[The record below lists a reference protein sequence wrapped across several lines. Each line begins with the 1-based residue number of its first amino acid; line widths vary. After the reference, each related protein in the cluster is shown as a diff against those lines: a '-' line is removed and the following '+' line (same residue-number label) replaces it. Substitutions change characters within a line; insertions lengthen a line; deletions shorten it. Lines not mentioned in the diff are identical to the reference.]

1 MSEFMSYDPW
11 AEITTRNGYAG
22 DEMVAMLQK
31 AIRRGK
37 EEDALHAAYEMYITS
52 PQFEEKL
59 WRRLL
64 CISVEDIGF
73 GNPDAPNLVYT
84 LFKMRQEFPYND
96 GDRPMFFVHAI
107 RYLCR
112 QKKERSSDHVKNLLN
127 HEFEVGTKFE
137 VPDAVRRQ
145 AHGAL
150 ERTHRVFR
158 AAAEDAVQ
166 RAVGVAKRIE
176 GILQDQHIGAAAAA
190 PHGGVAR
197 RGAAARGSTV
207 AAVEMHPGRRHGDGL
222 HIAPGAGCHS
232 RVADGHALGI
242 RNVLPHVEAHAR
254 VVLAGRSV
262 AAFPDA
268 LERIADVNALTVTPP
283 RKVPCLHGARR
294 RPKRRAVG

>member
-127 HEFEVGTKFE
+127 HEFEAGLCAGHAHPPRPRDGPRR
-137 VPDAVRRQ
+137 VPLPDGGQPR
-145 AHGAL
+145 GAL
-150 ERTHRVFR
+150 LRDRGR
-158 AAAEDAVQ
+158 
-166 RAVGVAKRIE
+166 
-176 GILQDQHIGAAAAA
+176 
-190 PHGGVAR
+190 GG
-197 RGAAARGSTV
+197 
-207 AAVEMHPGRRHGDGL
+207 DL
-222 HIAPGAGCHS
+222 
-232 RVADGHALGI
+232 
-242 RNVLPHVEAHAR
+242 
-254 VVLAGRSV
+254 
-262 AAFPDA
+262 
-268 LERIADVNALTVTPP
+268 
-283 RKVPCLHGARR
+283 
-294 RPKRRAVG
+294 

>member
-137 VPDAVRRQ
+137 VPDYALDMHTRRGREMGRDVYHFLTEASRCPRWPPSAFSRCCSRRCRPPSGSRRAGTHAPRFPCRRRRCRPAGGWCSQ
-145 AHGAL
+145 AH
-150 ERTHRVFR
+150 
-158 AAAEDAVQ
+158 
-166 RAVGVAKRIE
+166 
-176 GILQDQHIGAAAAA
+176 
-190 PHGGVAR
+190 
-197 RGAAARGSTV
+197 
-207 AAVEMHPGRRHGDGL
+207 
-222 HIAPGAGCHS
+222 
-232 RVADGHALGI
+232 
-242 RNVLPHVEAHAR
+242 
-254 VVLAGRSV
+254 
-262 AAFPDA
+262 
-268 LERIADVNALTVTPP
+268 
-283 RKVPCLHGARR
+283 
-294 RPKRRAVG
+294 

>member
-84 LFKMRQEFPYND
+84 LFKMRQEFP
-96 GDRPMFFVHAI
+96 
-107 RYLCR
+107 
-112 QKKERSSDHVKNLLN
+112 SSDHVKNLLN

-137 VPDAVRRQ
+137 VPDYALDMHTRRGREMGRDVYHFLTE
-145 AHGAL
+145 AS
-150 ERTHRVFR
+150 RVEPYYETEG
-158 AAAEDAVQ
+158 AAEIYEKYKALL
-166 RAVGVAKRIE
+166 E
-176 GILQDQHIGAAAAA
+176 SEDQGEKC
-190 PHGGVAR
+190 P
-197 RGAAARGSTV
+197 
-207 AAVEMHPGRRHGDGL
+207 
-222 HIAPGAGCHS
+222 
-232 RVADGHALGI
+232 
-242 RNVLPHVEAHAR
+242 N
-254 VVLAGRSV
+254 
-262 AAFPDA
+262 AF
-268 LERIADVNALTVTPP
+268 EFNSWQY
-283 RKVPCLHGARR
+283 
-294 RPKRRAVG
+294 

>member
-112 QKKERSSDHVKNLLN
+112 QKKERSSDHVKNPAEPLPVHN
-127 HEFEVGTKFE
+127 FYIY
-137 VPDAVRRQ
+137 VPSSASASV
-145 AHGAL
+145 L
-150 ERTHRVFR
+150 FLP
-158 AAAEDAVQ
+158 AAMY
-166 RAVGVAKRIE
+166 I
-176 GILQDQHIGAAAAA
+176 
-190 PHGGVAR
+190 
-197 RGAAARGSTV
+197 T
-207 AAVEMHPGRRHGDGL
+207 
-222 HIAPGAGCHS
+222 
-232 RVADGHALGI
+232 
-242 RNVLPHVEAHAR
+242 
-254 VVLAGRSV
+254 
-262 AAFPDA
+262 
-268 LERIADVNALTVTPP
+268 
-283 RKVPCLHGARR
+283 
-294 RPKRRAVG
+294 

>member
-96 GDRPMFFVHAI
+96 GDRP
-107 RYLCR
+107 C
-112 QKKERSSDHVKNLLN
+112 SSCMPSV
-127 HEFEVGTKFE
+127 TC
-137 VPDAVRRQ
+137 A
-145 AHGAL
+145 
-150 ERTHRVFR
+150 
-158 AAAEDAVQ
+158 
-166 RAVGVAKRIE
+166 
-176 GILQDQHIGAAAAA
+176 
-190 PHGGVAR
+190 AR
-197 RGAAARGSTV
+197 RKS
-207 AAVEMHPGRRHGDGL
+207 
-222 HIAPGAGCHS
+222 APA
-232 RVADGHALGI
+232 
-242 RNVLPHVEAHAR
+242 
-254 VVLAGRSV
+254 
-262 AAFPDA
+262 
-268 LERIADVNALTVTPP
+268 TM
-283 RKVPCLHGARR
+283 
-294 RPKRRAVG
+294 

>member
-137 VPDAVRRQ
+137 VPDYALDMHTRRGREMGRDVYHFLTEASRVEPYYETEGAAEIYEKYKALLESEDQGENAPMRLNSIPGSIEEIPGFGIAKTGDLCSAAQSMTVRVRPMPTLAAVSFFQVLQPQMPSAVRLTARWN
-145 AHGAL
+145 A
-150 ERTHRVFR
+150 RTAFSVPPP
-158 AAAEDAVQ
+158 
-166 RAVGVAKRIE
+166 KM
-176 GILQDQHIGAAAAA
+176 
-190 PHGGVAR
+190 P
-197 RGAAARGSTV
+197 SS
-207 AAVEMHPGRRHGDGL
+207 GRL
-222 HIAPGAGCHS
+222 
-232 RVADGHALGI
+232 V
-242 RNVLPHVEAHAR
+242 
-254 VVLAGRSV
+254 
-262 AAFPDA
+262 
-268 LERIADVNALTVTPP
+268 
-283 RKVPCLHGARR
+283 
-294 RPKRRAVG
+294 

>member
-137 VPDAVRRQ
+137 VPDY
-145 AHGAL
+145 AL
-150 ERTHRVFR
+150 DMHT
-158 AAAEDAVQ
+158 
-166 RAVGVAKRIE
+166 
-176 GILQDQHIGAAAAA
+176 
-190 PHGGVAR
+190 R
-197 RGAAARGSTV
+197 RGAR
-207 AAVEMHPGRRHGDGL
+207 
-222 HIAPGAGCHS
+222 
-232 RVADGHALGI
+232 
-242 RNVLPHVEAHAR
+242 
-254 VVLAGRSV
+254 
-262 AAFPDA
+262 
-268 LERIADVNALTVTPP
+268 
-283 RKVPCLHGARR
+283 
-294 RPKRRAVG
+294 

>member
-112 QKKERSSDHVKNLLN
+112 QKKERSA
-127 HEFEVGTKFE
+127 T
-137 VPDAVRRQ
+137 
-145 AHGAL
+145 
-150 ERTHRVFR
+150 
-158 AAAEDAVQ
+158 
-166 RAVGVAKRIE
+166 
-176 GILQDQHIGAAAAA
+176 
-190 PHGGVAR
+190 
-197 RGAAARGSTV
+197 
-207 AAVEMHPGRRHGDGL
+207 M
-222 HIAPGAGCHS
+222 
-232 RVADGHALGI
+232 
-242 RNVLPHVEAHAR
+242 
-254 VVLAGRSV
+254 
-262 AAFPDA
+262 
-268 LERIADVNALTVTPP
+268 
-283 RKVPCLHGARR
+283 
-294 RPKRRAVG
+294 